1 MSVAAQPD
9 VQRERPVGSLEWLLW
24 MFRMNI
30 IVAARIRGPLDAVTL
45 RQALDAMQRRHPLLN
60 VRVACEGRDRF
71 HFRAA
76 SAPIPLTV
84 VDNAPG
90 AWEAAAEGEMNH
102 PFRLDDAPAMR
113 CVLVGNDPT
122 DHMLLLVYSHGIG
135 DGRSGIFMLRDLLD
149 AAARILAGGNGA
161 ADPKP
166 LLHAQERYL
175 LGNTGRFTA
184 WRYYIRFTAQG
195 VLASMRNKRKRKA
208 REQRPAA
215 SLTTGEFQSAL
226 LTVEG
231 EPELVD
237 ALLRR
242 AREEKATLHGALCAA
257 HLQAFAAQI
266 AAGDPASVCFAS
278 SINLQTRVESP
289 VTDDVM
295 LFISGVDATCDVD
308 PRASLWDL
316 ARHSA
321 QVIRDRIQRDD
332 FIIGGVMTVESMTRL
347 RRWMPPTD
355 EGFRKLMKMVIKSS
369 PLDTVVSSISD
380 LGIPSAYGPLQIDG
394 CYGLSNNPSVA
405 LMSLGIVSGGRLFW
419 TFVYHRD
426 AISREWA
433 ERLSADAMERL
444 RAAVRNGEGR

>member
-1 MSVAAQPD
+1 VSIEVLPQGE
-9 VQRERPVGSLEWLLW
+9 RERPVGSLEWLLW

-30 IVAARIRGPLDAVTL
+30 IVAARIRGPLDAATL
-45 RQALDAMQRRHPLLN
+45 RQALDATQRRHPLLN

-76 SAPIPLTV
+76 QEPIPLTV
-84 VDNAPG
+84 IDDAP
-90 AWEAAAEGEMNH
+90 AQWEAAAEREMNI
-102 PFRLDDAPAMR
+102 PFRLDDAPSMR
-113 CVLVGNDPT
+113 CVLVGNDPA

-135 DGRSGIFMLRDLLD
+135 DGRSGIFMLRDVLD
-149 AAARILAGGNGA
+149 AAARILAGGDGA
-161 ADPKP
+161 IESKP

-175 LGNTGRFTA
+175 LGNTGRFKA
-184 WRYYIRFTAQG
+184 WRYYLRFTAQS
-195 VLASMRNKRKRKA
+195 VMASMRNKRKRKV
-208 REQRPAA
+208 RERRPAA
-215 SLTTGEFQSAL
+215 SLSTGEFQSAL
-226 LTVEG
+226 LTVDA
-231 EPELVD
+231 EPELIE
-237 ALLRR
+237 ALQRR

-266 AAGDPASVCFAS
+266 ADGDPASVCFAS

-308 PRASLWDL
+308 PRAPLWDL

-321 QVIRDRIQRDD
+321 QVIRERMQRDD
-332 FIIGGVMTVESMTRL
+332 FIIGGVMSVESMTRL

-380 LGIPSAYGPLQIDG
+380 LGIPAAYGTLKIDG

-405 LMSLGIVSGGRLFW
+405 LMSLAIVSGGRLCW

-426 AISREWA
+426 AISREWV
-433 ERLSADAMERL
+433 ERMSADAVARL
-444 RAAVRNGEGR
+444 RAAVREGEGR